1 MMMKRMLS
9 AVVLIAMLALG
20 GFAQGVCNRYVEPHA
35 GFSICVPPGWTIEE
49 REKQK
54 YKLLLAPPGERF
66 TPNIHFIDE
75 LNSAPLADYVAG
87 SVKYAVE
94 HYEQIGAT
102 SMKVVS
108 QSNFRTTSGLS
119 AIRVAFITE
128 FKGEMVRTL
137 QYYFAGTD
145 EEEKLI
151 VTCTFLE
158 ADKALLDPL
167 FERALKSLRAENK

>member
-1 MMMKRMLS
+1 MMKRLLS
-9 AVVLIAMLALG
+9 AVVLVLVLALG
-20 GFAQGVCNRYVEPHA
+20 GFAQGVCKRHVEQQA
-35 GFSICVPPGWTIEE
+35 GYSICVPPGWTVEE
-49 REKQK
+49 KENQK
-54 YKLLLAPPGERF
+54 YKLLLAPPEAGF

-75 LNSAPLADYVAG
+75 LNAAPLADYVTG
-87 SVKYAVE
+87 SIKYATE

-108 QSNFRTTSGLS
+108 QSNFRTTSGLP

-128 FKGEMVRTL
+128 FKGVMVRTL
-137 QYYFAGTD
+137 QYYFEGTD
-145 EEEKLI
+145 EQKLI

-158 ADKALLDPL
+158 EEKAVLDPV